1 MSILEKIQEKQ
12 PLILNLANF
21 VTPQRVADAIS
32 FAGGSPLMTAEIS
45 ESETLVEIADAVV
58 VNIGTISEKDYP
70 LFLTICQLANQ
81 KHKPLILDPVAVN
94 VPFRANFVKGL
105 IQEVKFDII
114 RGNSAEI
121 AWFADKESLNKG
133 IDALESNLEVE
144 HARVAAQKT
153 GAVIIQTGKV
163 DVISNGFEELF
174 VETDSP
180 LFKINVGCGDMLSA
194 IVGTFAAVSDD
205 LFKAAHEATE
215 FFGESGVQATE
226 QVENLPGNFVNRL
239 LDKIYQATQEVI

>member
-94 VPFRANFVKGL
+94 VPFRANFVKRL
-105 IQEVKFDII
+105 MQEVKFDII

-144 HARVAAQKT
+144 HARVAAQKQ
-153 GAVIIQTGKV
+153 GQ
-163 DVISNGFEELF
+163 S
-174 VETDSP
+174 
-180 LFKINVGCGDMLSA
+180 LFKLEKLMLFLMGLRNYLLKLIVHFLKLMLAVGICCQQLLELLRLYLMIYLRRLMKRQNSS
-194 IVGTFAAVSDD
+194 V
-205 LFKAAHEATE
+205 
-215 FFGESGVQATE
+215 
-226 QVENLPGNFVNRL
+226 NLV
-239 LDKIYQATQEVI
+239 

>member
-1 MSILEKIQEKQ
+1 M
-12 PLILNLANF
+12 
-21 VTPQRVADAIS
+21 
-32 FAGGSPLMTAEIS
+32 
-45 ESETLVEIADAVV
+45 
-58 VNIGTISEKDYP
+58 
-70 LFLTICQLANQ
+70 
-81 KHKPLILDPVAVN
+81 
-94 VPFRANFVKGL
+94 
-105 IQEVKFDII
+105 
-114 RGNSAEI
+114 
-121 AWFADKESLNKG
+121 NKG
-133 IDALESNLEVE
+133 IDALESNIEVE

-215 FFGESGVQATE
+215 FFGEYGVQATE

>member
-94 VPFRANFVKGL
+94 VPFRANFVKRL
-105 IQEVKFDII
+105 MQEVKFDII

-144 HARVAAQKT
+144 HCASCCSKKQ
-153 GAVIIQTGKV
+153 GQ
-163 DVISNGFEELF
+163 S
-174 VETDSP
+174 
-180 LFKINVGCGDMLSA
+180 LFKLEKLMLFLMGLRNYLLKLIVHFLKLMLAVGICCQQLLELLRLYLMIYLRRLMKRQNSS
-194 IVGTFAAVSDD
+194 V
-205 LFKAAHEATE
+205 
-215 FFGESGVQATE
+215 
-226 QVENLPGNFVNRL
+226 NLV
-239 LDKIYQATQEVI
+239 

>member
-94 VPFRANFVKGL
+94 VPFRANFVKRL
-105 IQEVKFDII
+105 MQEVKFDII

-153 GAVIIQTGKV
+153 GQ
-163 DVISNGFEELF
+163 S
-174 VETDSP
+174 
-180 LFKINVGCGDMLSA
+180 LFKLEKLMLFLMGLRNYLLKLIVHFLKLMLAVGICCQQLLELLRLYLMIYLRRLMKRQNSS
-194 IVGTFAAVSDD
+194 V
-205 LFKAAHEATE
+205 
-215 FFGESGVQATE
+215 
-226 QVENLPGNFVNRL
+226 NLV
-239 LDKIYQATQEVI
+239 

>member
-94 VPFRANFVKGL
+94 VPFRANFVKRL
-105 IQEVKFDII
+105 MQEVKFDII
-114 RGNSAEI
+114 R
-121 AWFADKESLNKG
+121 DKESLNKG

-205 LFKAAHEATE
+205 LFKAAYEATE
-215 FFGESGVQATE
+215 FFGESGVKATE
-226 QVENLPGNFVNRL
+226 QVENLPGNFVNRF